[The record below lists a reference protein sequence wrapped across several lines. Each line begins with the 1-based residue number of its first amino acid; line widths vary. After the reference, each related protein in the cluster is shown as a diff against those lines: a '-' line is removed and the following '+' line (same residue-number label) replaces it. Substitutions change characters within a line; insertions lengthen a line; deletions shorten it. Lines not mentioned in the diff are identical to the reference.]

1 LGWGGVI
8 HIDVSQATKIFIIQA
23 QRLHLNF
30 LGTPN
35 ILNVFSIF
43 LNYHNTKES
52 TGSSVNQLPVD
63 INSTVSRYA
72 ANLLSLLVKGLN
84 YLQNNSIIAYF

>member
-1 LGWGGVI
+1 MIRI
-8 HIDVSQATKIFIIQA
+8 HVSQATKIFVIWA

-30 LGTPN
+30 SDTPN

-43 LNYHNTKES
+43 LNYHNITGGI
-52 TGSSVNQLPVD
+52 GSSLNKSPVD